1 MPSRNI
7 TNIFTYIV
15 TLTWLSVGMSLDIL
29 ILIFNVEREITAEEK
44 IELFNSMIAGGSLYL
59 TNIKID
65 EGRD

>member
-1 MPSRNI
+1 M
-7 TNIFTYIV
+7 

-59 TNIKID
+59 TGTKIN